1 MRKITHDQAKALIM
15 EKVTIYQ
22 LYAWKAEQVD
32 FWEWLYFAS
41 NLTVFAYN
49 RTSGSEQQEAEP

>member
-22 LYAWKAEQVD
+22 LYEWKAEQVD
-32 FWEWLYFAS
+32 FWEWLFYAA
-41 NLTVFAYN
+41 NLAQIAYN
-49 RTSGSEQQEAEP
+49 RTSGSEQQEAER

>member
-1 MRKITHDQAKALIM
+1 MRKITHDQAKSLIM

-22 LYAWKAEQVD
+22 LYEWKAEQID

-41 NLTVFAYN
+41 NLAQITYN
-49 RTSGSEQQEAEP
+49 RASGSEQQEAKR

>member
-1 MRKITHDQAKALIM
+1 MRKITHDQATALIM

-22 LYAWKAEQVD
+22 LYEWKAEQVD

-49 RTSGSEQQEAEP
+49 RASGSERQEVEQ